1 MNKRLQVFK
10 YVIADL
16 LAATL
21 SWTLFF
27 RYRKLYLEPIKFG
40 KSVPLKFDENFYYGL
55 LTIPLFWLFL
65 YLISGHY
72 NEIYR
77 RYRLRELSQ
86 TLIVSII
93 GVLVLFFAIILDDQV
108 AGYKYYYHSIV
119 ALFGFHFGA
128 TFLVRIILTSNTV
141 KKIHTKK
148 IGFNT
153 AVIGGNQQ
161 ALSMYDELQS
171 IKNYPGFNFVG
182 FVSVNGKDTLLE
194 KHMPYLGKFNSIRE
208 HIQKLKIEEVII
220 AIESADHKDIGN
232 IINELEG
239 SNVKIKIIPDMYDIL
254 SGSVRMTS
262 IFGAT
267 LTEINPEIMPAWQF
281 SLKRIFDILISL
293 FVVIILSPV
302 FIIIGLLVKFSSKGV
317 IIFKQERI
325 GIHGKPFFIY
335 KFRSMFID
343 AENSGPQLS
352 SSTDGR
358 ITPIGRVLRKT
369 RLDEFPQ
376 FFNVLKGEMS
386 LVGPRPERQFYID
399 QILKCAA
406 HYRHLH
412 KVRPGITSWGQVK
425 YGYAENVD
433 QMVQRLKYDILYI
446 ENMSLAVDIK
456 ILAYTILTVI
466 KVSGK

>member
-16 LAATL
+16 LSATL
-21 SWTLFF
+21 SWILFF
-27 RYRKLYLEPIKFG
+27 RYRKLYLEPIKYG
-40 KSVPLKFDENFYYGL
+40 KKIPLTFDQNFYYGL
-55 LTIPLFWLFL
+55 IIVPLFWLFL

-86 TLIVSII
+86 TLIISII
-93 GVLVLFFAIILDDQV
+93 GVLILFFAIILDDQV
-108 AGYKYYYHSIV
+108 AGYKYYYHSIA
-119 ALFGFHFGA
+119 ALFVFHFGI
-128 TFLVRIILTSNTV
+128 TFLMRIILTSSTV
-141 KKIHTKK
+141 KKVHNKK

-153 AVIGGNQQ
+153 IVIGGNQQ
-161 ALSMYDELQS
+161 ALTMYEELQT
-171 IKNYPGFNFVG
+171 IKNYPGFKFEG

-194 KHMPYLGKFNSIRE
+194 KYMPYLGKFYAIRDQ
-208 HIQKLKIEEVII
+208 ISKYKIEEVII

-239 SNVKIKIIPDMYDIL
+239 TNVKIKIIPDMYDIL
-254 SGSVRMTS
+254 SGSVRMSS

-281 SLKRIFDILISL
+281 SLKRIFDILVSL
-293 FVVIILSPV
+293 FIIVILSPV
-302 FIIIGLLVKFSSKGV
+302 FFIIGILVKFSSKGQ